1 MIESIL
7 AEWVAKELQ
16 KNFWKKVKKVKKVL
30 DKQNKAWYNKEVAT
44 EIATKKEP
52 W

>member
-7 AEWVAKELQ
+7 AEWVRKERQ
-16 KNFWKKVKKVKKVL
+16 KNFWKKVKKVL
-30 DKQNKAWYNKEVAT
+30 DKQNKAWYNKEVAA
-44 EIATKKEP
+44 EIATHKEP

>member
-7 AEWVAKELQ
+7 AEWVEKELQ
-16 KNFWKKVKKVKKVL
+16 KNFWKKVKKVL
-30 DKQNKAWYNKEVAT
+30 DKQNKAWYNKGVAAET
-44 EIATKKEP
+44 ATKKEP